1 MVSLI
6 RSRILTQGVRPSYGT
21 PSKRVHGYAD
31 AHAASLLAVDEGHAM
46 APRTP
51 LHVLVVDDEPGI
63 LRALTRFLQRDGHS
77 VATAPDGQA
86 ALARLRADAY
96 DVLLCDLRMPAL
108 DGQTFYGLLQRQHPS
123 LCQRLIVLTGD
134 T

>member
-1 MVSLI
+1 
-6 RSRILTQGVRPSYGT
+6 
-21 PSKRVHGYAD
+21 
-31 AHAASLLAVDEGHAM
+31 M

-63 LRALTRFLQRDGHS
+63 LRALTRLLQRDGHS
-77 VATAPDGQA
+77 VETATDGQA
-86 ALARLRADAY
+86 ALARLREDAY
-96 DVLLCDLRMPAL
+96 DVLLCDLRMPTL